1 VTKEVKLYTE
11 GAIDALEIVIRRLPE
26 TKEKF
31 LKDEVL
37 VDATLMRMLEA
48 GEYLARIRDKYP
60 DYYEENHSQAWF
72 KLIGMRNVI
81 AHGYLQVN
89 LDKVWETIVNNVP
102 SLIKNLKDLI

>member
-1 VTKEVKLYTE
+1 MTKEVKLYTE

-60 DYYEENHSQAWF
+60 DYYEENHSQA
-72 KLIGMRNVI
+72 
-81 AHGYLQVN
+81 
-89 LDKVWETIVNNVP
+89 
-102 SLIKNLKDLI
+102 